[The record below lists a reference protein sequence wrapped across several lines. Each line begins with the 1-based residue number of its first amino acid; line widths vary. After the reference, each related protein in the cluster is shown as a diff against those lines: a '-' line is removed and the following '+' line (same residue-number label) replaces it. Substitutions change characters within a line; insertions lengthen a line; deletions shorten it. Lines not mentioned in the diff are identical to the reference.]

1 MTTPNTLGL
10 IQTASETGS
19 PAKINLEVGQEMA
32 TGATSLHIT
41 GLMKWPKPAILKLYS
56 LLRKYLAVHKRANAQ
71 PQQSAWDTINIEKQQ
86 YS

>member
-1 MTTPNTLGL
+1 MTTPNTPGL

-41 GLMKWPKPAILKLYS
+41 GLMKWPKPAILKLNALFENIFS
-56 LLRKYLAVHKRANAQ
+56 LTQEVAPGECLGIISR
-71 PQQSAWDTINIEKQQ
+71 EKIIKP
-86 YS
+86 